1 MRILHFSDVH
11 IGVESYGSTDPDTG
25 LSTRLMDF
33 LATFD
38 EVVDF
43 ALDNSVDLVLFAGD
57 AYKSRD
63 PSQTHQ
69 REFARR
75 IARLS
80 REGVPVFLL
89 VGNHDLPHIASRAT
103 ALDIFPTLSVPNVT
117 IGDRLD
123 TYIVD
128 TTAGPLQV
136 VALPWIRRS
145 AFLAQGGDSQPH
157 HRRDK
162 PAAPGTGDQPPGLAG
177 AEPRPVAA
185 GSADRPRLP

>member
-128 TTAGPLQV
+128 TAAGPLQV
-136 VALPWIRRS
+136 VALPGYGAAPSWPGRR
-145 AFLAQGGDSQPH
+145 
-157 HRRDK
+157 
-162 PAAPGTGDQPPGLAG
+162 PAASPST
-177 AEPRPVAA
+177 R
-185 GSADRPRLP
+185 